1 MKIFLYLYGKSV
13 FSFFDAQKIR
23 SHPLPP
29 SHPSGH
35 PKAIF
40 ASLLPD
46 EIPFHPLPDDIS
58 IVTSS

>member
-1 MKIFLYLYGKSV
+1 LNIFLYLYGKSV
-13 FSFFDAQKIR
+13 FSFFDATKII
-23 SHPLPP
+23 SHQLPP
-29 SHPSGH
+29 SHQSGH

-46 EIPFHPLPDDIS
+46 EIPSHHLPDDIS